1 MTKQELADR
10 LTRLDPGGAIRL
22 DRSDLATLFG
32 NGALSRDVLK
42 IIEDFAVEHRCTF
55 VCDEHGHDLPSF
67 QKDDV
72 Y

>member
-1 MTKQELADR
+1 M
-10 LTRLDPGGAIRL
+10 
-22 DRSDLATLFG
+22 ATLFG

-55 VCDEHGHDLPSF
+55 VCDEYGRGLPSF
-67 QKDDV
+67 EKEDV